1 MNDLKAIEENIEKQ
15 LVEIEILSSIYSN
28 LNEFIIEDP
37 LAVVEAKQFLTDQIL
52 PSRSIG
58 FIIKFTADIAG
69 NKSSKNQNES
79 DYIQVLFFFIASFHQ
94 CLLTSLK

>member
-37 LAVVEAKQFLTDQIL
+37 LAVVEAKQKKEKNCEVKNFFTIL
-52 PSRSIG
+52 APS
-58 FIIKFTADIAG
+58 FCPT
-69 NKSSKNQNES
+69 ETLW
-79 DYIQVLFFFIASFHQ
+79 LFMKYF
-94 CLLTSLK
+94 